1 MGLFVNVR
9 ELSVREL
16 MDLARSNE
24 YSVAYT
30 PFGRFGLRTYIRR
43 AAPWK
48 GLKGD
53 AFWDEASKH
62 GRLADGLRS
71 AIDISKRSAGN
82 TGVALVK
89 YMDGSYGIMPYKS
102 ALQGQGKTIADIIAT
117 APNYFR
123 LITRPEAS
131 ELIKA
136 AKLQPVVY

>member
-1 MGLFVNVR
+1 MALFVNVR
-9 ELSVREL
+9 EVSLREL
-16 MDLARSNE
+16 MDLARSND

-30 PFGRFGLRTYIRR
+30 PFGRFGLRTYIRK

-53 AFWDEASKH
+53 AFWEEAKKH
-62 GRLADGLRS
+62 KGLAEGLKN
-71 AIDISKRSAGN
+71 AISISKKFAGN

-102 ALQGQGKTIADIIAT
+102 ALQGEGKMIAEIVAT

-123 LITRPEAS
+123 LITAPEAA
-131 ELIKA
+131 EILKT